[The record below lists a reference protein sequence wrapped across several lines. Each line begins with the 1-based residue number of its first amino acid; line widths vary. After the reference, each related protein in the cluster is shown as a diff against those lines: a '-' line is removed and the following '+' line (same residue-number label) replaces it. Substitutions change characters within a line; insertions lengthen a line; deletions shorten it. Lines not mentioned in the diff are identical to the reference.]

1 MVKFSKLG
9 LCFES
14 LHGDTDR
21 RCCVQ
26 MSSKFVRREIVR
38 VIYPNKKTI
47 KFRLLSLLRGSR
59 PKKSASA
66 RHGRRNVSKSGTAR
80 VEKRAQQARES
91 RRQRRLGVEVWGG
104 VSPSQ
109 PTRGSGERREL
120 P

>member
-1 MVKFSKLG
+1 MATPIDVVVFKCRQNLSDGKS
-9 LCFES
+9 C
-14 LHGDTDR
+14 
-21 RCCVQ
+21 
-26 MSSKFVRREIVR
+26 